1 MEQQELSSGAY
12 MPHTGSSAYPLRH
25 LSIATVTEPE
35 HICGV
40 AHRIGFTGKDME
52 ALPMYR
58 LMVTEQDHSDRLML
72 PFFFVLEKG
81 VFVEYEHWCHTI
93 KTGTQREPNEKA
105 VQRN

>member
-1 MEQQELSSGAY
+1 
-12 MPHTGSSAYPLRH
+12 
-25 LSIATVTEPE
+25 
-35 HICGV
+35 
-40 AHRIGFTGKDME
+40 
-52 ALPMYR
+52 
-58 LMVTEQDHSDRLML
+58 ML